1 MILDLE
7 FNIGDSV
14 YLKTDED
21 QKRRII
27 TGLYVTQNEIIYY
40 LTCGTEETKHY
51 DFELS
56 YNKLLT
62 IN

>member
-7 FNIGDSV
+7 FNIGNSV

-40 LTCGTEETKHY
+40 LNCGTEETKHY
-51 DFELS
+51 AFELS
-56 YNKLLT
+56 TEKNYQ
-62 IN
+62 IS